1 MAHPKAQD
9 ILDSIRDA
17 IRFKHLPEGYKPV
30 VSVDRVDVGARV
42 RHGDKVG
49 MVHSTEGPIATVIFD
64 DGSEGKAP
72 FYELKPE

>member
-1 MAHPKAQD
+1 MHPKAQD

-42 RHGDKVG
+42 KLGDKVG
-49 MVHSTEGPIATVIFD
+49 MVHSTEGTTANIIFD
-64 DGSEGKAP
+64 DGSDGKAE
-72 FYELKPE
+72 FHELKAE